1 MFNRDLYKLYINMAI
16 RLILCYR
23 RGLYDLPG
31 PNYKNSS
38 DSRSWPKM
46 PILHFYNNVI
56 VAKCASSK
64 EMIIV
69 EKSLLTRKTN
79 DGHLER
85 LASD

>member
-1 MFNRDLYKLYINMAI
+1 
-16 RLILCYR
+16 
-23 RGLYDLPG
+23 
-31 PNYKNSS
+31 
-38 DSRSWPKM
+38 M

-79 DGHLER
+79 ENSEFKETLNTVFNNNDNIMISKTVHDINL
-85 LASD
+85 

>member
-23 RGLYDLPG
+23 RGLYNLPG
-31 PNYKNSS
+31 SS

-79 DGHLER
+79 DGHLEL
-85 LASD
+85 LASDY